1 MSTQTVIE
9 TKTKLKKPTLY
20 KVVLHNDDYTPQD
33 FVISILRDLFRKS
46 EAEAFSLMLNVHNS
60 GRGIA
65 GIFTREIAEQ
75 KVSEVGTIAKHYGH
89 PLKTT
94 SEPE

>member
-75 KVSEVGTIAKHYGH
+75 KVSEVSLIAKNYGH